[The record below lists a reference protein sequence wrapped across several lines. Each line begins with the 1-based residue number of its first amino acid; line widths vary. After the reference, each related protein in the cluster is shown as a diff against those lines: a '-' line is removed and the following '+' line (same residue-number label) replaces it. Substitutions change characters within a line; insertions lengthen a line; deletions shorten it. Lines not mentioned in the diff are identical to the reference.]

1 MKSKYAEYSER
12 NSGAPGHPVMNAKEP
27 VEDRDDVGGQLK
39 FVADIVFAGPGPT
52 NGWQED
58 VSMPLK
64 EVSGDRRHIGF
75 APTRGVHEGLIDPE

>member
-12 NSGAPGHPVMNAKEP
+12 NSSAPGHPVMNAKEP
-27 VEDRDDVGGQLK
+27 VENSGDVGGQLK
-39 FVADIVFAGPGPT
+39 FVVDIVFAGPGPT
-52 NGWQED
+52 NGGQED
-58 VSMPLK
+58 VSMPVK